1 MPPKTGTKSPSK
13 AKKSKTGTKS
23 PSKAIS
29 IGLPPKTSRIA
40 REDHASKTF
49 SAQNIAFV
57 SDNLP
62 LSGRSLNRIAV
73 DKFIHGASRPQTR
86 SVSTQMGYTRST
98 KTQTELQSPRAMIHS
113 PERPSSSHASGLRT
127 PSRDT
132 PKKVYDPET
141 KRNIKV
147 GGAPYWDR
155 VDRGVIQSVIPDTR
169 RK

>member
-86 SVSTQMGYTRST
+86 SVSTQ
-98 KTQTELQSPRAMIHS
+98 TEPQSPRAMIHS